1 MPAEGPREILDRVRS
16 KKETV
21 IIQNYA
27 TPQAVIIPYED
38 YDEFLA
44 WRSAKEKRAAWL
56 AELQRIAE
64 GVTASAA
71 LSEEKAQY
79 LVDEEVDKTRDCNIP
94 NYNAITTPK
103 LACVLYPWS
112 PR

>member
-1 MPAEGPREILDRVRS
+1 MLRAIQTTDLRRRSREILDRVRS
-16 KKETV
+16 KKEAV
-21 IIQNYA
+21 IIQNYT

-44 WRSAKEKRAAWL
+44 WRSAKEKRIVWL
-56 AELQRIAE
+56 AKLQRIAE

-79 LVDEEVDKTRDCNIP
+79 LVDEAVDKTR
-94 NYNAITTPK
+94 
-103 LACVLYPWS
+103 S
-112 PR
+112 G